1 MKMKFIRGRVLSGEF
16 MAGAWSNLGSSIT
29 AEMAARM
36 GFDWI
41 LFDQEHG
48 PGDSM
53 TLLHQIQAVEAWP
66 AAPLVRITWNEMPR
80 FKRALDLGA
89 SGIIVPYVQT
99 REEAEYAAASMRYSP
114 EGLRGVASSPR
125 ATGFGRDF
133 KEYYASV
140 NDNLLTVVQIET
152 GKTLDNLADIAAV
165 DGVDVLFVGPL
176 DLSISLNTPDQ
187 IKDERFIDALKAVGS
202 AAKENGKAAGI
213 LLPQAEWL
221 DMVTDFGFSFVA
233 IGADGGMVSAG
244 LAKSLESLSTKKKI

>member
-1 MKMKFIRGRVLSGEF
+1 MKFIRGRVLSGEF
-16 MAGAWSNLGSSIT
+16 MAGAWSNLGSSLT

-66 AAPLVRITWNEMPR
+66 TAPLARITWNEMPR

-99 REEAEYAAASMRYSP
+99 RKEAEYAAASMRYST

-125 ATGFGRDF
+125 AAGFAGDF
-133 KEYYASV
+133 EEYYAAA
-140 NDNLLTVVQIET
+140 NDNLLTVVQVET
-152 GKTLDNLADIAAV
+152 SKTLDNLDEIADV
-165 DGVDVLFVGPL
+165 DGVDVLFVRPL
-176 DLSISLNTPDQ
+176 DLSTNLNTPGQ
-187 IKDERFIDALKAVGS
+187 LKDERFVEALKAVGRT
-202 AAKENGKAAGI
+202 AKEKGKAAGI
-213 LLPQAEWL
+213 LLPNADWL
-221 DMVTDFGFSFVA
+221 DPVTDFGFTFVA

-244 LAKSLESLSTKKKI
+244 FAKSMEILSTKKKK

>member
-1 MKMKFIRGRVLSGEF
+1 MMKFIRDRVLSGEF
-16 MAGAWSNLGSSIT
+16 MAGAWCNLGSPLA
-29 AEMAARM
+29 AEIAARI

-66 AAPLVRITWNEMPR
+66 AAPLVRIAWNEMPR

-99 REEAEYAAASMRYSP
+99 RKEAEYAAASMRYTP
-114 EGLRGVASSPR
+114 EGLRGVASSVR
-125 ATGFGRDF
+125 AAGFAANF
-133 KEYYASV
+133 KEYYAAA

-152 GKTLDNLADIAAV
+152 GKTLDNIDDIAAV
-165 DGVDVLFVGPL
+165 NGVDVLFVGPL
-176 DLSISLNTPDQ
+176 DLSISLDTPNQFED
-187 IKDERFIDALKAVGS
+187 KRFIGALQAVGR

-213 LLPQAEWL
+213 LLPKSDWL
-221 DMVTDFGFSFVA
+221 DLVTGFGFTFIA

-244 LAKSLESLSTKKKI
+244 MAKSLEALSAKK